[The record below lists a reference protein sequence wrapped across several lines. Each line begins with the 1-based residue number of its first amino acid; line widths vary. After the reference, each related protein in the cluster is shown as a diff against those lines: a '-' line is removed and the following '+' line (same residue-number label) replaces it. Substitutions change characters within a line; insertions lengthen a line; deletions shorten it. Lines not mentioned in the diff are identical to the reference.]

1 MVTDGGIAVPQ
12 PIDPEIPLGKRT
24 PFYRFFEMVP
34 AIISYGAFV
43 LLIVLSLV
51 SPLLAAIYLMLI
63 IIVLLVRAVGIT
75 YHTLAGHRR
84 LVRAQR
90 VQWSERLADL
100 ESPSESYNKRLV
112 GKPHGYGMAQHVEN
126 LRLISADTS
135 GSFPKP
141 SDLYNVV
148 IIAAYNEA
156 YEVIEPTVRS
166 LIQTTYDHKKMI
178 VVLAY
183 EERGGE
189 AIEATA
195 HRLQKEFKKSFMAF
209 EIVKHPRNL
218 PHEVVGKGG
227 NITYAG
233 KYVQNWLDTK
243 GIEYK
248 NVLVTTLDSD
258 NRPHPA
264 YFDYATYEYI
274 VNEDRKHLA
283 YQPIALFLNNIW
295 DVPAPMRVVAT
306 GNTFWNIISS
316 MRPHI
321 MRNFASHSQ
330 PMDALVE
337 MDFWS
342 TRSIVEDGHQFWR
355 SYFHFNGKYSVHPIY
370 IPIYQDAVL
379 DDTYFKTFRAQFIQ
393 LRRWMYGAS
402 DIPFVAERVFTKK
415 RTVPFLGGF
424 IWFIRALD
432 GYVTAASVS
441 IIVAVGGWVPL
452 LINSHA
458 YRDVVA
464 HQLPDTISI
473 FQRIALV
480 GLVIMVYLSFK
491 MLPPRPERYKRSRTF
506 WMLAQW
512 VIMPLTAIGFLSF
525 AALNAQARLFL
536 GRYLTKFDVT
546 NKATVASREEL
557 KRAAKQGEV
566 TRVSDLSLKPPRRL
580 FRRSK

>member
-1 MVTDGGIAVPQ
+1 MAAKTKYN
-12 PIDPEIPLGKRT
+12 EELELPLGKRT
-24 PFYRFFEMVP
+24 RYYRFFEMVP

-43 LLIVLSLV
+43 LLVVLSIV

-63 IIVLLVRAVGIT
+63 IIALLVRAVGIV
-75 YHTLAGHRR
+75 YHTLAGHQR

-90 VQWSERLADL
+90 VNWAHRLAEL
-100 ESPSESYNKRLV
+100 ENPAEAYERHAGV
-112 GKPHGYGMAQHVEN
+112 RPQGFGMMQHVEN
-126 LRLISADTS
+126 LRLIAADES
-135 GSFPKP
+135 GMFPRP
-141 SDLYNVV
+141 SSIYNVV
-148 IIAAYNEA
+148 IVAAYNES
-156 YEVIEPTVRS
+156 YEVIEPTIRS
-166 LIQTTYDHKKMI
+166 LTRTTYDHKRLI
-178 VVLAY
+178 VALAY
-183 EERGGE
+183 EERGGDD
-189 AIEATA
+189 IEATA
-195 HRLQKEFKKSFMAF
+195 KRLQAEYKDTFMTF
-209 EIVKHPRNL
+209 EIVKHPRDL
-218 PHEVVGKGG
+218 PNEVVGKGG

-233 KYVQNWLDTK
+233 KYMQKWLDEHK
-243 GIEYK
+243 IAYQD
-248 NVLVTTLDSD
+248 VLLTTLDSD
-258 NRPHPA
+258 NRPHHS

-337 MDFWS
+337 MNFWS
-342 TRSIVEDGHQFWR
+342 TRTVVEDGHQFWR
-355 SYFHFNGKYSVHPIY
+355 SYFYFNGNYSVHPLY

-379 DDTYFKTFRAQFIQ
+379 DNTYLKTFKAQFIQ

-415 RTVPFLGGF
+415 RTVPFWPAF
-424 IWFIRALD
+424 VWFIRGLD

-452 LINSHA
+452 FINSQA
-458 YRDVVA
+458 YNDVVA
-464 HQLPDTISI
+464 HQLPDTIAF

-480 GLVIMVYLSFK
+480 GLVAMVYLSFK
-491 MLPPRPERYKRSRTF
+491 LLPPRPERYKRSRTI
-506 WMLAQW
+506 WMLLQW
-512 VIMPLTAIGFLSF
+512 VLMPFTAIGFLSF
-525 AALNAQARLFL
+525 AALNAQARLFF

-546 NKATVASREEL
+546 NKATVASRAAL
-557 KRAAKQGEV
+557 KRSAKNSEA
-566 TRVSDLSLKPPRRL
+566 TRVSELEIEPPDAE
-580 FRRSK
+580 K